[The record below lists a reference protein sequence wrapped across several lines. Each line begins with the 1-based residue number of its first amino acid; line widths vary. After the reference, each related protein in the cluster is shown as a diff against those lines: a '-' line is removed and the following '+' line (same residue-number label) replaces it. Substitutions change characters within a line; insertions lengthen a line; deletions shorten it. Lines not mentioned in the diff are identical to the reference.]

1 MFFAEEDLTLHITRG
16 DTGELVVTATN
27 DTSEG
32 GETPYIFKAGDV
44 LRLKVYEKKNC
55 ENVILQKDFGVEA
68 ETEFVTLELTETDT
82 RIGETISKPVDYWY
96 EIELNPYTEPTTI
109 VGYDDDGAKIL
120 RLYPEGK
127 DTEVIPP
134 TEEELGIVDSELS
147 LTSQRAIQNQAVA
160 RAFAAL
166 SEDNT
171 ATQIKE
177 QNGKRELTFWVGT
190 QDEFNALDTQ
200 IENCFYIISK
210 STNLSGLKATVN
222 EIIQNVNE
230 LNNSVDNLYTNVD
243 IFKNDVENS
252 NKAQIELI
260 ENKFNE
266 NKTIVEEYHGDYSH
280 YFKFSNGLE
289 IEFGKIDI
297 VNGGE
302 TIYSD
307 CDIKLSNYDNGGTY
321 LRKSVEFPFYKAQN
335 IVSLNVSFSEV
346 AIGST
351 DKLFQVVN
359 SYLSGGKY
367 AFLVVELSGGD
378 SNTVTKFNEKSFFI
392 TYSAFGFSTNM

>member
-16 DTGELVVTATN
+16 DTGELVVRAN
-27 DTSEG
+27 DYTSDG
-32 GETPYIFKAGDV
+32 GETPYIFKAGDI

-55 ENVILQKDFGVEA
+55 ENVILQKDFGVET

-96 EIELNPYTEPTTI
+96 EIELNPYTEPQTI
-109 VGYDDDGAKIL
+109 VGYDDDGAKIFK
-120 RLYPEGK
+120 LYPEGK

-134 TEEELGIVDSELS
+134 TPEEIGVIDSELS

-190 QDEFNALDTQ
+190 QDEFNALETQ
-200 IENCFYIISK
+200 VENCFYIISK
-210 STNLSGLKATVN
+210 STNLSNLKATVN
-222 EIIQNVNE
+222 EIIHNVNL
-230 LNNSVDNLYTNVD
+230 LNNSVDNLYTDVD
-243 IFKNDVENS
+243 TFKNDVENS
-252 NKAQIELI
+252 NKAQIEMI

-266 NKTIVEEYHGDYSH
+266 NKTIVEEYHGDRTH

-289 IEFGKIDI
+289 IEFGNFFIFD
-297 VNGGE
+297 GGQE
-302 TIYSD
+302 IHSD
-307 CDIKLSNYDNGGTY
+307 CDIVLSDLGSLTY
-321 LRKSVEFPFYKAQN
+321 SRKKVRFPFYKAKN
-335 IVSLNVSFSEV
+335 IESLNVSLYDYNT
-346 AIGST
+346 ST
-351 DKLFQVVN
+351 DDKLFQAINVEEWE
-359 SYLSGGKY
+359 GKEGR
-367 AFLVVELSGGD
+367 FLIELSGGD
-378 SNTVTKFNEKSFFI
+378 RNSVTFFNSANVGI
-392 TYSAFGFSTNM
+392 TYSAFGFDYGN